1 MDNKIKN
8 RHRLKSKEIKP
19 LQKQLF
25 NIFEKNFFDE
35 KSKIEIGEL
44 NGINLVFINGEPS
57 FMIYKNSIVMTLNG
71 VIKLQPKK
79 NYVVIDMGA
88 IKYVTN
94 GADVMAPGIVDADID
109 IIKDQQVWI
118 CDERNHKPLAI
129 GIALVNGSEMIQ
141 KNSGKSIKV
150 IHYVGDEL
158 WSFVAKSL

>member
-1 MDNKIKN
+1 
-8 RHRLKSKEIKP
+8 
-19 LQKQLF
+19 
-25 NIFEKNFFDE
+25 
-35 KSKIEIGEL
+35 
-44 NGINLVFINGEPS
+44 
-57 FMIYKNSIVMTLNG
+57 MTLDG